1 MISYLHDPT
10 SHLKKLVLNTIFSF
24 YWCEEGK
31 YMVRNTRRA
40 STVCP
45 DLSKVIANTIFL
57 IITSSFNY
65 TQPNSSSG
73 PPVLVGWM
81 SVLGMLSTGILIL
94 FLAFYSWPQNSYSQ
108 ISSIWRLWDYPQL
121 QNIHMLL
128 YITYNDSCYCWQH
141 FHTINKH
148 IGSL

>member
-45 DLSKVIANTIFL
+45 DLSKVVANA
-57 IITSSFNY
+57 
-65 TQPNSSSG
+65 
-73 PPVLVGWM
+73 
-81 SVLGMLSTGILIL
+81 IL
-94 FLAFYSWPQNSYSQ
+94 FNHYIIFQLHTTKFQLWATCAC
-108 ISSIWRLWDYPQL
+108 RLDVCSGNVKYWNFNFVFSFL
-121 QNIHMLL
+121 
-128 YITYNDSCYCWQH
+128 
-141 FHTINKH
+141 
-148 IGSL
+148 